1 MWGRGATVIAAYVI
15 TVEFRLQ
22 PGMRGV
28 FRPLMDE
35 NARAS
40 VRDEPGCRRFDVLEP
55 AGQPDTI
62 FLYEIYDDRAAF
74 DAHVRSPHFQTFQAA
89 TAGMVAGKV
98 VVEYELVCE
107 GTAEPAIEHLV
118 NSAA

>member
-1 MWGRGATVIAAYVI
+1 MI
-15 TVEFRLQ
+15 TVEFRLH
-22 PGMRGV
+22 PGMREI

-35 NARAS
+35 NAIAS

-55 AGQPDTI
+55 AGQSDTI

-74 DAHVRSPHFQTFQAA
+74 DAHVRSPHFQKFQAD
-89 TAGMVAGKV
+89 TASMVAGKV
-98 VVEYELVCE
+98 VVEYDLVCE
-107 GTAEPAIEHLV
+107 GTATVAAGNRI

>member
-1 MWGRGATVIAAYVI
+1 MPGAFAI
-15 TVEFRLQ
+15 TVEFRVK
-22 PGMRGV
+22 PGMLDE

-40 VRDEPGCRRFDVLEP
+40 MREEPGCRRFDVLQP
-55 AGQPDTI
+55 LGQPDVV

-74 DAHVRSPHFQTFQAA
+74 EAHVRSPHFQRFQADSA
-89 TAGMVAGKV
+89 SLVVAKT

-107 GTAEPAIEHLV
+107 GGENL
-118 NSAA
+118 S